1 VFDQSGY
8 GSRPGGSARKHG
20 GPAAQPPRVSSGA
33 GDDRVLSLDGEPRAF
48 VIGGNSN
55 TLAFVNS
62 FKPEGT
68 TVSARLVPIA
78 WTPLG
83 VAIGDSWQNVGIALS
98 GLIDWIDRTFP
109 PEDERA
115 FIAPMRDLELLAR
128 IEWNAPIPERLDD
141 SVVLNIEDVPDDVA
155 DALAR
160 PAAAIVQC
168 AICRRLC
175 VAGDFTWKEREL
187 CAWDYHAQVF
197 GKRGPWR
204 NGAYEHRH
212 FETLPACAY
221 VAPPLLDEVS
231 VQVVLAT
238 NALDDAVAR
247 SIVNVLLDAD
257 PQRAYLAVRTEGG
270 YTVLREHAPAGSQTG
285 T

>member
-1 VFDQSGY
+1 MFRAPRMND
-8 GSRPGGSARKHG
+8 G

-155 DALAR
+155 AR
-160 PAAAIVQC
+160 VANVIPSERSVELEPEPGLRIV
-168 AICRRLC
+168 AEPL
-175 VAGDFTWKEREL
+175 DSSS
-187 CAWDYHAQVF
+187 
-197 GKRGPWR
+197 
-204 NGAYEHRH
+204 
-212 FETLPACAY
+212 
-221 VAPPLLDEVS
+221 VAPS
-231 VQVVLAT
+231 
-238 NALDDAVAR
+238 AL
-247 SIVNVLLDAD
+247 
-257 PQRAYLAVRTEGG
+257 
-270 YTVLREHAPAGSQTG
+270 
-285 T
+285 